1 MQKELGMVSG
11 RSSSCGSF
19 KEALIAKTH
28 LSLRRIN
35 PRYQEPVDLADLAP
49 LPDFKLVPRE
59 KEAEVCRSTV
69 DLSIQLL
76 KIKSLQLKRYIR
88 DQHLN
93 VSRWD
98 SLRPFSAEEDTVV
111 EPAHFTCPPLLRLF
125 FGIEMINMSHMLC
138 FQNVD
143 GAEYE
148 RER

>member
-1 MQKELGMVSG
+1 MWIFQRSSDCQNTHKFKKNQSQVPGTSRSG
-11 RSSSCGSF
+11 RSCTFAWLQTCPAWKRG
-19 KEALIAKTH
+19 
-28 LSLRRIN
+28 
-35 PRYQEPVDLADLAP
+35 
-49 LPDFKLVPRE
+49 
-59 KEAEVCRSTV
+59 RSVQVNSWPST
-69 DLSIQLL
+69 QLL

-148 RER
+148 RERWRNRCWCSSPPSS